1 MSASSVLAFLRRINP
16 LKILIFFVSLAL
28 FMLALELMKSGARG
42 LAPLIQNALA
52 VSGPLSSLG
61 FGWLSAYLV
70 LSGSPVAA
78 AALTF
83 FDIGMLNDV
92 SAFAMITGSRL
103 GASMIV
109 LLLGV
114 IYALR
119 GHEPIASMVTGVL
132 SLVVTAAIYT
142 PSLIVG
148 LLLLDSGV
156 LDRAVRF
163 RPNGAMNSIFNR
175 VLGPVIALANQRL
188 PEWAIFL
195 IGLAIIVG
203 SFNLFDRALPK
214 LDLQESAFRG
224 IPRQLYRPIV
234 TFGLGLALTLLT
246 LSVSVSLGLL
256 VPLSARGYV
265 RRENLVPYIMGCN
278 ITTFIDTL
286 VAGLLLGNPAA
297 AAIVLAQ
304 MLSVFIVSIVIIAF
318 FFVPFERSVLRF
330 VIYVTSSRVRLASFL
345 VAILLVPLALLVMG

>member
-1 MSASSVLAFLRRINP
+1 MTARPRAAFWRRINP
-16 LKILIFFVSLAL
+16 VKILIFIVSLLL
-28 FMLALELMKSGARG
+28 FTLALELMKAGARG
-42 LAPLIQNALA
+42 IAPLLQNLLTID
-52 VSGPLSSLG
+52 GPLSSLG

-83 FDIGMLNDV
+83 FDIGLLNDI
-92 SAFAMITGSRL
+92 SAFAMISGSRL

-114 IYALR
+114 VYALR

-132 SLVVTAAIYT
+132 SLIVTAAIYI
-142 PSLIVG
+142 PALAVG
-148 LLLLDSGV
+148 LLLLDSGSMGRV
-156 LDRAVRF
+156 VRF
-163 RPNGAMNSIFNR
+163 RPDGAVLSVFDR
-175 VLGPVIALANQRL
+175 LLGPVISLATRTL
-188 PEWAIFL
+188 PDWAIFL
-195 IGLAIIVG
+195 VGLAIIVG
-203 SFNLFDRALPK
+203 SFNLFDRALPD
-214 LDLQESAFRG
+214 LDLQDSAFRG

-256 VPLSARGYV
+256 VPLSARGYI

-297 AAIVLAQ
+297 TAIVVAQ
-304 MLSVFIVSIVIIAF
+304 MLSVFIVSIVIIAL
-318 FFVPFERSVLRF
+318 FFVPFERTVLRL
-330 VIYVTSSRVRLASFL
+330 VVYVTSSRARLAAFL
-345 VAILLVPLALLVMG
+345 VVILLVPLALLVLG